1 MLLHLSPEELKQLE
15 DNQKEFS
22 SLAPVT
28 FMATF
33 KLSSIQELIDEIQK
47 SKDFKQDDDFTHN
60 ICIVFVRQELGTNKL
75 HYSWKNNSHIE
86 LSQSL
91 PGKKCTQVVPVI
103 AGCVSVLDETSYKT
117 KSFKYI
123 KANGKIPAVR
133 PGGEGSGLIPPPP
146 PGGKGQ

>member
-1 MLLHLSPEELKQLE
+1 MLLHLSPEELRQLE
-15 DNQKEFS
+15 DNQKEFC

-33 KLSSIQELIDEIQK
+33 KLSSILELIEEIKK
-47 SKDFKQDDDFTHN
+47 SEDFTPDGDFTHN
-60 ICIVFVRQELGTNKL
+60 ICITFVRQESDANEL
-75 HYSWKNNSHIE
+75 HFYWKNNSHIE

-91 PGKKCTQVVPVI
+91 PGKTCTQVIPVI
-103 AGCVSVLDETSYKT
+103 AGCVSVLDEAFKT

-146 PGGKGQ
+146 PGGKS